1 MLSVYLAMVGTDE
14 EKDTITRLY
23 KTYKKFLFSISMS
36 ILNNYADAEDAVHET
51 FVRIIKNLSKIK
63 DVESTKTKS
72 FVAIIVRNICYDMLR
87 KP

>member
-51 FVRIIKNLSKIK
+51 SKI
-63 DVESTKTKS
+63 
-72 FVAIIVRNICYDMLR
+72 CLR
-87 KP
+87 